1 MHAVLM
7 LCAFVCAGGGGVP
20 LSSPAAPAAPTATPG
35 SAAST
40 SLFPASSARA
50 RGFGGKT
57 YLPATFGSP
66 RLVDSDDSDDDS
78 PRLNIGHLI
87 VQVPPRAADSA
98 TPSQSQSRAVG
109 VASPALPSTGG
120 ASGGGGGGGAPGASV
135 AQGGVPVSAPSRS
148 PAVGVPGAG
157 SGAVSARGSA
167 GSYAWRTRLSLKRKQ

>member
-1 MHAVLM
+1 MRAVLVF
-7 LCAFVCAGGGGVP
+7 CAFPCAGGGVP
-20 LSSPAAPAAPTATPG
+20 LSSPAAPSGPTATPG
-35 SAAST
+35 SAGST
-40 SLFPASSARA
+40 SLFPASARA

-66 RLVDSDDSDDDS
+66 RQVDSDDSDDDS

-98 TPSQSQSRAVG
+98 APSQSQSRAVG
-109 VASPALPSTGG
+109 VASPALPSTTG
-120 ASGGGGGGGAPGASV
+120 ASVGGGRDASGASV

-148 PAVGVPGAG
+148 PAVGVSGAG
-157 SGAVSARGSA
+157 SGAASARGSA